1 MCNIFESET
10 EYGEPQIWIYL
21 NDGTSIEITHEEYG
35 LDKSEQYYS
44 ARLHCSESDFE
55 NDMYHSTMGVIAQT
69 CGDII
74 DVINMALY
82 HAQKR
87 GVMVG

>member
-1 MCNIFESET
+1 
-10 EYGEPQIWIYL
+10 
-21 NDGTSIEITHEEYG
+21 
-35 LDKSEQYYS
+35 
-44 ARLHCSESDFE
+44 
-55 NDMYHSTMGVIAQT
+55 MYHSTMGVIAQT